1 MPLSQSMETTS
12 KRNVKVNN
20 WIFLSKNKED
30 PFINQFARGCGA
42 QPVDTEE
49 FKYADSTAPLCF
61 RGILKKKIIRQCWE
75 DQRTFYFMD
84 TGYFGN
90 DAKQSNPHGYKVY
103 HRIVKNNL
111 QHQTVVKRPSDRWEA
126 LKQKIVPWKKDG
138 RKILLAAPDEKPC
151 KFYDVDNVNWVDNT
165 ISELK
170 KYTDRPIEVR
180 QRNKLRIER
189 TVNNTLKQAL
199 DDDVFALVTFNSN
212 AATESVLYGIPVF
225 VLAPVNAA
233 APVGLT
239 DLRQIEKPFYPS
251 SDEIYEW
258 ACHLAYGQFHVNEL
272 KTGMA
277 KRMLLE
283 LW

>member
-1 MPLSQSMETTS
+1 M
-12 KRNVKVNN
+12 
-20 WIFLSKNKED
+20 IFLSKDGEDSYINMFAKGCNSPIVNTENFNYDDNKD
-30 PFINQFARGCGA
+30 PII
-42 QPVDTEE
+42 
-49 FKYADSTAPLCF
+49 L
-61 RGILKKKIIRQCWE
+61 RGILKKKIIHRCWE
-75 DQRTFYFMD
+75 EGRTFYYMD

-90 DAKQSNPHGYKVY
+90 EAKDSNPYGWKYW
-103 HRIVKNNL
+103 HRIVKNDL
-111 QHQTVVKRPSDRWEA
+111 QHGEIIPRKDDRF
-126 LKQKIVPWKKDG
+126 KHFNKKFHPWKKDG
-138 RKILLAAPDEKPC
+138 RKILIAKPDEKPMR
-151 KFYDVDNVNWVDNT
+151 FYDYDLEIWLQST
-165 ISELK
+165 IEEIK

-239 DLRQIEKPFYPS
+239 DLSQIEKPFYPS
-251 SDEIYEW
+251 SDEVHEW